1 MQVSHLPHTR
11 RFAEVF
17 LTGAPIARPAQR
29 DSVVDSA
36 TFDRP
41 CGTDL
46 RTLASALAVW
56 YTRNMSSSTLTST
69 TSSSILT
76 PKRAGIAAV
85 VLLAVLAVLVLLSP
99 AEAQLGNLIK
109 IIYLHGAL
117 ARVGIYAILLA
128 GVLGLVYLIRPRA
141 ALLRWSNGV
150 QVAGLI
156 AFVTHF
162 ALSVIPTH
170 ETWGM
175 WIAFD
180 EPRTQ
185 MSLQIIGVGIIVVL
199 VRRLVNDDR
208 LSGLANALLG
218 IAVLL
223 LNVRTGVLRH
233 PLNAIGDSTS
243 TAIQGFYFGIVLACA
258 ALVALL
264 AWYLTY
270 RAASSPTSSS

>member
-1 MQVSHLPHTR
+1 
-11 RFAEVF
+11 
-17 LTGAPIARPAQR
+17 
-29 DSVVDSA
+29 
-36 TFDRP
+36 
-41 CGTDL
+41 
-46 RTLASALAVW
+46 
-56 YTRNMSSSTLTST
+56 MSSTPLATNKPSP
-69 TSSSILT
+69 ILT
-76 PKRAGIAAV
+76 PKRAGIAAL
-85 VLLAVLAVLVLLSP
+85 VLLALLAVLVLISP

-128 GVLGLVYLIRPRA
+128 GVLGLVYLVRPRL
-141 ALLRWSNGV
+141 ALLRWSNAV

-175 WIAFD
+175 WIVFD
-180 EPRTQ
+180 EPRTR

-223 LNVRTGVLRH
+223 LNARTGVLRH
-233 PLNAIGDSTS
+233 PLNAIGDSS
-243 TAIQGFYFGIVLACA
+243 SLAIQGFYVGIVLICA
-258 ALVALL
+258 ALVGLL
-264 AWYLTY
+264 AWYLVG
-270 RAASSPTSSS
+270 RASSPSDH

>member
-1 MQVSHLPHTR
+1 M
-11 RFAEVF
+11 
-17 LTGAPIARPAQR
+17 
-29 DSVVDSA
+29 
-36 TFDRP
+36 
-41 CGTDL
+41 
-46 RTLASALAVW
+46 
-56 YTRNMSSSTLTST
+56 
-69 TSSSILT
+69 
-76 PKRAGIAAV
+76 
-85 VLLAVLAVLVLLSP
+85 LAVLAALLLLSP

-117 ARVGIYAILLA
+117 ARVGIYAIMLA
-128 GVLGLVYLIRPRA
+128 GVLGVVYLIRPRPV
-141 ALLRWSNGV
+141 LLRWSNAL

-156 AFVTHF
+156 AFIVHF

-199 VRRLVNDDR
+199 VRRLVGDDR

-223 LNVRTGVLRH
+223 LNRSTGVLRH
-233 PLNAIGDSTS
+233 PLNAIGNSTS
-243 TAIQGFYFGIVLACA
+243 SAIQLFYLGILLTCGL
-258 ALVALL
+258 LVALL

-270 RAASSPTSSS
+270 RAASPPPANN

>member
-1 MQVSHLPHTR
+1 
-11 RFAEVF
+11 
-17 LTGAPIARPAQR
+17 
-29 DSVVDSA
+29 
-36 TFDRP
+36 
-41 CGTDL
+41 
-46 RTLASALAVW
+46 
-56 YTRNMSSSTLTST
+56 MSSTSLAAT
-69 TSSSILT
+69 ESSPFLT
-76 PKRAGIAAV
+76 PKRAAVAAV
-85 VLLAVLAVLVLLSP
+85 VLLAVLALLVWLSP

-117 ARVGIYAILLA
+117 ARVGIYAIMLA
-128 GVLGLVYLIRPRA
+128 GVLGLVFVVRPRP
-141 ALLRWSNGV
+141 ALLRWSNAV

-156 AFVTHF
+156 AFTTHF

-208 LSGLANALLG
+208 LSGLANGLLG

-223 LNVRTGVLRH
+223 LNARTGILRH
-233 PLNAIGDSTS
+233 PANAIGDSTS
-243 TAIQGFYFGIVLACA
+243 SSIQLFYVGIVLICA
-258 ALVALL
+258 ALVGLL
-264 AWYLTY
+264 AWYLVQ
-270 RAASSPTSSS
+270 RNINKPAVSAAAQ

>member
-1 MQVSHLPHTR
+1 
-11 RFAEVF
+11 
-17 LTGAPIARPAQR
+17 
-29 DSVVDSA
+29 
-36 TFDRP
+36 
-41 CGTDL
+41 
-46 RTLASALAVW
+46 
-56 YTRNMSSSTLTST
+56 MSSTSLTATESPPF
-69 TSSSILT
+69 LT
-76 PKRAGIAAV
+76 PKRAGIAAA
-85 VLLAVLAVLVLLSP
+85 VLLAVLALLVWLSP

-128 GVLGLVYLIRPRA
+128 GVLGLVFLVRPRP
-141 ALLRWSNGV
+141 ALLHWSNAV

-156 AFVTHF
+156 AFITHF

-199 VRRLVNDDR
+199 VRRLVDDDR

-218 IAVLL
+218 AAVLL
-223 LNVRTGVLRH
+223 LNARTGILRH
-233 PLNAIGDSTS
+233 PANAIGDSTS
-243 TAIQGFYFGIVLACA
+243 SSIQLFYLGIVLICA
-258 ALVALL
+258 ALVGLL
-264 AWYLTY
+264 AWYLAQ
-270 RAASSPTSSS
+270 RNPSKPAASPPAQ